1 MITRRALIKRLSA
14 LPLLGG
20 AFGSNLFL
28 PTSAAAAIAPAKR
41 NLIQELGLRTF
52 INAAGNYTSM
62 TASLMPQ
69 EVMDTINES
78 AKHYVMLD
86 DVQDAVGKKIATLC
100 RAEGAMVTAGCWSA
114 LVLGTA
120 GVLTGKDAKKAAMLP
135 FLEGSRMKSEI
146 ILQKTHANGYHHALT
161 NTGAKLVLIET
172 RAELE
177 KAINQKTAMMWFL
190 NREEPQGQIK
200 HGEWLEVA
208 KKHGIP
214 TMNDIAADVPPVE
227 NLWKYNDMG
236 YDLVAISGGK
246 ALCGPQSAGILMG
259 KKDLI
264 EAARLNAPPR
274 GGNIGRGNKVN
285 KEEILGMYVA
295 LETFINRD
303 HAKTWQLWEKRVADI
318 ANTISDIPGIVTE
331 TVIPEIA
338 NENPT
343 LKVSWDKEKFNL
355 TGKLL
360 GEKMRNGSPSIET
373 ISWESEDY
381 IRVAVFMLEKGQE
394 KIVAKRL
401 RESLLEA
408 AAS

>member
-1 MITRRALIKRLSA
+1 MISRRKLLKKISA

-20 AFGSNLFL
+20 ALGGSFLF
-28 PTSAAAAIAPAKR
+28 PETGSASVAPAR
-41 NLIQELGLRTF
+41 NLIKELGLRTF

-62 TASLMPQ
+62 TASLMPA
-69 EVMDTINES
+69 EVMETINES
-78 AKHYVMLD
+78 SKYYVMLD
-86 DVQDAVGKKIATLC
+86 DVQDAVGQKIASLC
-100 RAEGAMVTAGCWSA
+100 RSEAAMVTAGCWSA

-120 GVLTGKDAKKAAMLP
+120 GVLTGKDSKKAAMLP
-135 FLEGSRMKSEI
+135 FLEGSGMKSEI
-146 ILQKTHANGYHHALT
+146 ILQKSHANGYHHALT
-161 NTGAKLVLIET
+161 NTGARLVLVET
-172 RAELE
+172 RNQLE
-177 KAINQKTAMMWFL
+177 EAISDRTAMMWFL
-190 NREEPQGQIK
+190 NREEPQGLIK
-200 HGEWLEVA
+200 HSEWLEVA
-208 KKHGIP
+208 KKHNIP

-227 NLWKYNDMG
+227 NLWKYNVMG

-303 HAKTWQLWEKRVADI
+303 HSKVWANWERKVSYI
-318 ANTISDIPGIVTE
+318 ASSLADIPGIVTE
-331 TVIPEIA
+331 TVVPEIA

-343 LKVSWDKEKFNL
+343 LKISWDKEKFKL

-360 GEKMRNGSPSIET
+360 GEKMRGGMPSIET

-381 IRVAVFMLEKGQE
+381 IRVAVFMLQEGEE

-401 RESLLEA
+401 RECILGVVI
-408 AAS
+408 